1 MHCHDY
7 VLQRNDATDD
17 REPCEWW
24 LLWKRG
30 FMLLSWRGR
39 KKDDMEMMQCHMG
52 GNMKPLNADKVK
64 KSNWLRKRKLKAM
77 SASS

>member
-1 MHCHDY
+1 
-7 VLQRNDATDD
+7 
-17 REPCEWW
+17 
-24 LLWKRG
+24 
-30 FMLLSWRGR
+30 MLLSWRGR